1 MSGLQTYIKYK
12 FWEVGLF
19 KNGNE
24 SVYTDISILHS
35 SELTEIKEYWKKIPW
50 YQTETTEEALIVNE
64 RMNKL
69 VNDFGVESEGLAR
82 ASNPGCNEKLWEIIE
97 KNPDYVNFYN

>member
-1 MSGLQTYIKYK
+1 MKTNFIIEK
-12 FWEVGLF
+12 
-19 KNGNE
+19 
-24 SVYTDISILHS
+24 
-35 SELTEIKEYWKKIPW
+35 IKEYWKKIPW